1 VHFFVTVRARG
12 VMEKCTYCV
21 QRIEK
26 ARVAARV
33 EGRKIMDGD
42 ITPACAQTCPTDAI
56 VFGDLNDPG
65 SRVSKLREDSR
76 AYDLLGFLNIKPRTF
91 YMARLRNPNPE
102 IAPARMNDGG
112 HGGGHGGG
120 HEGGHEAPAA
130 GGHEEAA
137 GHGQAAH

>member
-1 VHFFVTVRARG
+1 
-12 VMEKCTYCV
+12 V

-33 EGRKIMDGD
+33 EGRKIQDGD

-56 VFGDLNDPG
+56 VFGDLNDPH
-65 SRVSKLREDSR
+65 SRVSRMREDSR
-76 AYDLLGFLNIKPRTF
+76 AYDLLGYLNVKPRTF

-102 IAPARMNDGG
+102 IAPARMHDG

-120 HEGGHEAPAA
+120 HGDGHDA
-130 GGHEEAA
+130 GGHDTGHDTGHDAGHDA
-137 GHGQAAH
+137 GHGQEAQHGHG